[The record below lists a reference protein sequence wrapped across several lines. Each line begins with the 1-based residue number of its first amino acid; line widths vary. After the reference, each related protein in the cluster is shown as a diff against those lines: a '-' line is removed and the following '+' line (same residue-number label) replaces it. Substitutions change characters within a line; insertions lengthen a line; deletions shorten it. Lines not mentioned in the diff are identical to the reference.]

1 MEYLIKNLLLLMA
14 CTLFAATTFAAA
26 EKTEVKIGVIAPL
39 TLGNAERGKEIVNTL
54 ETYVSMLNQNSERY
68 VYRLVSEDGKCGIG
82 SSATTAAEKLIR
94 IDKVQ
99 FLITGCSGETLQA
112 GPIAQRAG
120 VLLFAVFSAHQDVK
134 KLGDFIFRTC
144 PDQERAAEIFAHEIE
159 CSKIDTLFLLSEEN
173 AFTQGMKSL
182 LTAKAGKRI
191 SGSEDF
197 PSEMTDFRTLLLRAK
212 AARPQAI
219 YLNAASPAS
228 LSNLVVQAKNLGVTV
243 PLFGYLHPD
252 DPSFFKS
259 SGAESVGVRYLGVPD
274 AVELPSEF
282 REFSERYKKEFGM
295 PQVEVVRRTTFDALK
310 SIAAGIENVGPDPL
324 KVRTFLQT
332 YQAEGATGH
341 LSYDEN
347 GDLKNLDYVMKVVT
361 PEGTG
366 RVASECKK

>member
-1 MEYLIKNLLLLMA
+1 MKLLIKNLLFLIV
-14 CTLFAATTFAAA
+14 CTVCAETAFAVT
-26 EKTEVKIGVIAPL
+26 EKTEVKIGIIAPL

-54 ETYVSMLNQNSERY
+54 QIYVSMLNRDSENY
-68 VYRLVSEDGKCGIG
+68 VYRLVSEDGKCGAG

-94 IDKVQ
+94 VDKVQ

-159 CSKIDTLFLLSEEN
+159 CSKLEAVFLLSEEN

-182 LTAKAGKRI
+182 LTEKAGKRI

-197 PSEMTDFRTLLLRAK
+197 PSEMTDFRTLLLKVK

-219 YLNAASPAS
+219 YLNAASPSS
-228 LSNLVVQAKNLGVTV
+228 LSNLVVQAKNLGITV
-243 PLFGYLHPD
+243 PIFGYLHPD

-259 SGAESVGVRYLGVPD
+259 TGAVAVGMKYLGVPD
-274 AVELPSEF
+274 PVELPPEF
-282 REFSERYKKEFGM
+282 REFAELYKKEYGV

-310 SIAAGIENVGPDPL
+310 SIAAGIENAGPDPV
-324 KVRTFLQT
+324 KVRTYLET

-341 LSYDEN
+341 LAYDEN
-347 GDLKNLDYVMKVVT
+347 GDLKNLDYVMKVVNS
-361 PEGTG
+361 EGTG
-366 RVASECKK
+366 RTASDCKK